1 MNRRFTFALLVAL
14 LTHSAGLAQNQEEP
28 ETPETLAE
36 ADDLSRDDS
45 KPSRANESEPAT
57 LPFDELMQDL
67 PVPDSEPGI
76 FDMPVRRPSTHDLVG
91 KGDNPRQH
99 FIDILIGKL
108 PADWPTEPMMVP
120 TTYHTVGQPPR
131 HRWSQIN
138 PQAKNLSRANRRD
151 IYLAFNLEEIRD
163 DQARLLK
170 TEDEAER
177 KKILASLKLNYEA
190 RFAIDTAYQELQ
202 LKEIELRAAKLREE
216 VNKRAESQQEWVSAM
231 VTLDKMR
238 ANGISTME
246 PAGHEHS
253 ISSNE
258 PTWNP
263 NAAVLR
269 TWGLDYPL
277 SPGTLPGIRAVLPKQ
292 SPNIPPKRNG
302 NVLVVNETT
311 GLVELS
317 LGFDD
322 GLRSGHSLEVTR
334 RGRYIGTVRVSRT
347 EPNRSTAQVVQ
358 KSSEGSIAPGDRVDT
373 QVDD

>member
-120 TTYHTVGQPPR
+120 TTYQTVGQPPR

-151 IYLAFNLEEIRD
+151 IYLAFNGC
-163 DQARLLK
+163 
-170 TEDEAER
+170 
-177 KKILASLKLNYEA
+177 S
-190 RFAIDTAYQELQ
+190 
-202 LKEIELRAAKLREE
+202 RA
-216 VNKRAESQQEWVSAM
+216 
-231 VTLDKMR
+231 
-238 ANGISTME
+238 G
-246 PAGHEHS
+246 
-253 ISSNE
+253 SS
-258 PTWNP
+258 
-263 NAAVLR
+263 V
-269 TWGLDYPL
+269 
-277 SPGTLPGIRAVLPKQ
+277 
-292 SPNIPPKRNG
+292 
-302 NVLVVNETT
+302 
-311 GLVELS
+311 
-317 LGFDD
+317 
-322 GLRSGHSLEVTR
+322 
-334 RGRYIGTVRVSRT
+334 
-347 EPNRSTAQVVQ
+347 
-358 KSSEGSIAPGDRVDT
+358 
-373 QVDD
+373 